1 MSPEPD
7 GASSYSAS
15 RSQHSLLLLK
25 RLSDD
30 IGERCVAVKDVDVEP
45 FVLERAHRIE
55 PFLLTRAT
63 AAHPDLDALELALG
77 LRLAESID
85 DAAERLLYVGKIG
98 NRAADDDVLDPR
110 QRTDLIRQHF
120 NRPVWWIAGVFGV
133 IGQLATACDNRIG
146 IIDAGATAGWKHGRI
161 SAWNLDKLDRAL
173 DL

>member
-1 MSPEPD
+1 MSPEAD

-25 RLSDD
+25 CLIDD

-63 AAHPDLDALELALG
+63 AAHPNLDVLELTLG

-85 DAAERLLYVGKIG
+85 NAAERLLHVCKVG
-98 NRAADDDVLDPR
+98 NCAADDDVLDPR
-110 QRTDLIRQHF
+110 QRADLIGQDF
-120 NRPVWWIAGVFGV
+120 NCPVW
-133 IGQLATACDNRIG
+133 RI
-146 IIDAGATAGWKHGRI
+146 
-161 SAWNLDKLDRAL
+161 
-173 DL
+173 